1 MEDLSESL
9 FISRLIV
16 KSFQEELTEVEKQK
30 LDKWLAD
37 EKNHQL
43 YQSLRKADLG
53 IKKQEMRAVHSE
65 KAWKNLERKIHSIRR
80 SPMIHLIQY
89 AAVILLLLSIG
100 TLIYLHPISI
110 NKTIVQLYEQ
120 EIPQPGSSKAVLILE
135 SGKKIELNDKE
146 DFFLQQDSTISL
158 NNTGNT
164 LKVKLSQQQ
173 SYRSAI
179 YQTLDIP
186 KGGEYKLIL
195 SDGSVVWL
203 NSDSRLR
210 FPSSF
215 PGKKRTVYL
224 EGEAYFEVSP
234 DSLHPFIVSSKG
246 MDVEVLGTKFNVKAY
261 PEDVIIYTTLCQGS
275 VKTINQQTG
284 LSLLLEP
291 NQQARFTKQNGK
303 IEKQEVDS
311 RLFTGWTGGRFVFE
325 NETLEEIMKQLERW
339 YNIDVF
345 YQNPSIK
352 KYKFTGDVDRFDEIS
367 TILNM
372 IEKTYNITFSINQK
386 TIVIKNR

>member
-367 TILNM
+367 IILNM

>member
-1 MEDLSESL
+1 
-9 FISRLIV
+9 
-16 KSFQEELTEVEKQK
+16 
-30 LDKWLAD
+30 
-37 EKNHQL
+37 
-43 YQSLRKADLG
+43 
-53 IKKQEMRAVHSE
+53 
-65 KAWKNLERKIHSIRR
+65 
-80 SPMIHLIQY
+80 
-89 AAVILLLLSIG
+89 
-100 TLIYLHPISI
+100 
-110 NKTIVQLYEQ
+110 
-120 EIPQPGSSKAVLILE
+120 
-135 SGKKIELNDKE
+135 KIELNDKE

>member
-37 EKNHQL
+37 EKNYQL